1 MRGPIR
7 QALGRPRGE
16 RGFTLLEV
24 MVGMLLL
31 AAIVIV
37 LSQAYLAALSRAG
50 ETGDQSAGA
59 AWMQAMVDYL
69 RNTGYA
75 LSGSWDEIPASCPQP
90 RPCLPKQFASA
101 RVAVTSGPG
110 AGLKQV
116 NITLYRQGV
125 GAPFL
130 ALSTYLADTRFP

>member
-1 MRGPIR
+1 MRGS
-7 QALGRPRGE
+7 GE

-59 AWMQAMVDYL
+59 AWTQAMVDYL

-75 LSGSWDEIPASCPQP
+75 VSGSWDEVPASCTQP
-90 RPCLPKQFASA
+90 RPCLPRQFSSA
-101 RVAVTSGPG
+101 RVAVAAGPVV
-110 AGLKQV
+110 GLKQV
-116 NITLYRQGV
+116 NITLFRQGV

-130 ALSTYLADTRFP
+130 VLSTYVADTRFP